1 MEVAKNI
8 KYFKLYI
15 SQFFF
20 FLCTIKGQSYNDLSI
35 DLDQAYFNLN
45 ELNFETNISADSLNN
60 GRLKISSLQF
70 GFDKINFDNI
80 KDKSIKMKVHGP
92 ELFIDFMEFRSNYIL
107 PNYYSLLLSDLSDKR
122 YEYPYDGLEILQ
134 KAIET
139 YFLKFDRYPNDYND
153 LVTESM
159 ISSNKYPFKNKNW
172 SYHLFL
178 PDSIVVKTTSQ
189 YRFPKKSV
197 NLDWETRTI
206 INKQSD
212 IYSKD
217 EINWSLYWKISNI
230 KQTFISDID
239 INLSSDKLGLEIYQQ
254 KGNFNLENMS
264 VALVPNNDLFEQTLF
279 KMNNVILEINDLF
292 LQYSNDN
299 TTPTIQNGNGDFS
312 IKNIDLKLPPT
323 LIKDETMRHVMQDL
337 GVRNGLVRVRRID
350 LQFRFYDNEFGAISA
365 LINSPFLNIRLEGQ
379 FSIDTKKKDI
389 RYLDLFDTEL
399 RINPISYGVRDI
411 IREWEIRNNKNLNRE
426 GSVIV
431 LKLTGPLKK
440 PLIQGIN

>member
-1 MEVAKNI
+1 MEVVKNI

-15 SQFFF
+15 SQFLF

-60 GRLKISSLQF
+60 GKLKINSFQF
-70 GFDKINFDNI
+70 GFDKINFENI
-80 KDKSIKMKVHGP
+80 KDKSIKMKVYGP
-92 ELFIDFMEFRSNYIL
+92 ELFIDFIEFRSNYIL

-178 PDSIVVKTTSQ
+178 PDSTVVKTTSQ

-197 NLDWETRTI
+197 NLDWETRKI

-217 EINWSLYWKISNI
+217 EINWSLHWKISNI

-239 INLSSDKLGLEIYQQ
+239 INLSSDKLGLEIYQK
-254 KGNFNLENMS
+254 KGNFNLENIS
-264 VALVPNNDLFEQTLF
+264 VALVPNNDLFEQTLL
-279 KMNNVILEINDLF
+279 NLIDRWLDDDEITEILASGMVGSKQGWEESPYQQTPCNLKKLNYI
-292 LQYSNDN
+292 
-299 TTPTIQNGNGDFS
+299 TPTLKDSRISLKIFS
-312 IKNIDLKLPPT
+312 GIFQTNQPDVMRGE
-323 LIKDETMRHVMQDL
+323 ETQIA
-337 GVRNGLVRVRRID
+337 G
-350 LQFRFYDNEFGAISA
+350 
-365 LINSPFLNIRLEGQ
+365 FLNETPNFNG
-379 FSIDTKKKDI
+379 SICLPGTHSKW
-389 RYLDLFDTEL
+389 
-399 RINPISYGVRDI
+399 V
-411 IREWEIRNNKNLNRE
+411 EIRNNNIIKFKTFMTR
-426 GSVIV
+426 
-431 LKLTGPLKK
+431 
-440 PLIQGIN
+440 

>member
-1 MEVAKNI
+1 MKAIKNKI
-8 KYFKLYI
+8 NFKLYI
-15 SQFFF
+15 SQFLF
-20 FLCTIKGQSYNDLSI
+20 FLYFIKGQSYNDLYI
-35 DLDQAYFNLN
+35 DLDQAFFNLN
-45 ELNFETNISADSLNN
+45 ELNFETNISADSINN
-60 GRLKISSLQF
+60 GKLKINSFQF

-92 ELFIDFMEFRSNYIL
+92 KLFIDFMEFRSNYIL
-107 PNYYSLLLSDLSDKR
+107 PDYYNLLLSDLSDKR

-139 YFLKFDRYPNDYND
+139 YFLKFDGYPNDYND
-153 LVTESM
+153 LVTQVM
-159 ISSNKYPFKNKNW
+159 IRSSKYPFKNKNW

-189 YRFPKKSV
+189 YKLPKKSV
-197 NLDWETRTI
+197 NFDWETRTI

-217 EINWSLYWKISNI
+217 EINWSLDLKISNI

-239 INLSSDKLGLEIYQQ
+239 INLSSDKLSLEIYQ
-254 KGNFNLENMS
+254 KTGTFNLENMS

-279 KMNNVILEINDLF
+279 KMNNVFIEINDLF
-292 LQYSNDN
+292 LQYSNEN
-299 TTPTIQNGNGDFS
+299 TTPTIQNGNGDFL
-312 IKNIDLKLPPT
+312 IRNIDLKLPPT
-323 LIKDETMRHVMQDL
+323 LIKDETMKHVMQDL

-350 LQFRFYDNEFGAISA
+350 LKFRFYDNQFGAISA
-365 LINSPFLNIRLEGQ
+365 SINSAFLNIGLEGQ
-379 FSIDTKKKDI
+379 FSIDAKKKDL

-399 RINPISYGVRDI
+399 RVNPISYGVRDI

>member
-1 MEVAKNI
+1 MEVIKNI

-15 SQFFF
+15 SQLLF
-20 FLCTIKGQSYNDLSI
+20 FLCTVIGQSYNDISI
-35 DLDQAYFNLN
+35 DFEKAFLNLN

-60 GRLKISSLQF
+60 GRLKINSFQF
-70 GFDKINFDNI
+70 GFDKINFDNL

-92 ELFIDFMEFRSNYIL
+92 ELFIDFIEFRSNYIL

-122 YEYPYDGLEILQ
+122 FEYPYDGLEILQ
-134 KAIET
+134 KAIEA
-139 YFLKFDRYPNDYND
+139 YSLKYDKYPDNYND

-159 ISSNKYPFKNKNW
+159 IRSNKYPFKNKNW

-189 YRFPKKSV
+189 YRLPKKSV
-197 NLDWETRTI
+197 NLDWETRKI
-206 INKQSD
+206 INKQSEFH
-212 IYSKD
+212 SKD
-217 EINWSLYWKISNI
+217 EINWSLDWKISNI

-239 INLSSDKLGLEIYQQ
+239 INLSSDKLDLEIYQ
-254 KGNFNLENMS
+254 KIGTFNLENIS
-264 VALVPNNDLFEQTLF
+264 IALVPNNDLFEQTLF
-279 KMNNVILEINDLF
+279 KMNNVVFELNDLF
-292 LQYSNDN
+292 IQYSNEN

-323 LIKDETMRHVMQDL
+323 LIKDETIRQIMQDL